1 LFAPDRKIPPF
12 AIHLDTYLDICYTL
26 FNTLEGHILEAAAFQ
41 WDDWNVEHIARH
53 RVTPQEAEEVID
65 DDPLIL
71 KSEDGKYLAYGQSY
85 AGRYLLV
92 VFVWKPGQIIRVISA
107 RDMTRAEKKRYRK
120 RRK

>member
-1 LFAPDRKIPPF
+1 M
-12 AIHLDTYLDICYTL
+12 
-26 FNTLEGHILEAAAFQ
+26 EAAGFQ
-41 WDDWNVEHIARH
+41 WDGWNVEHIARH

-107 RDMTRAEKKRYRK
+107 RDMTRAEKERYRK